1 MLHKV
6 DEEIVIEKYEEG
18 LSGIQIGKDLNIKTY
33 QVHYILDKHGVK
45 KRKNGQNWKKYT
57 AKYDFF
63 ETIDTEEKAYW
74 LGFIAADGYVTN
86 RNQIGITLSTKD
98 RSHLEKFKKA
108 ISSTHKIYNY
118 VYDTT
123 YKKDTEY
130 SRILITSDKM
140 KKDLVSKGILEQKTF
155 LLEFPVTESNLIKDY
170 IRGYIDGDGSI
181 SKTLSDSGLLY
192 EYQLKVMGRKD
203 FLQGILKFLK
213 QEHQTLFKRHD
224 DETDNYYFSIGGNI
238 QVEKVLDLIYGNAN
252 IYLNRKYQRY
262 LDLKAQSSEGE
273 IPQSTT
279 S

>member
-1 MLHKV
+1 MHEV
-6 DEEIVIEKYEEG
+6 DEETIIEKYEQG
-18 LSGIQIGKDLNIKTY
+18 LSGIQIGKDLGIKTY

-86 RNQIGITLSTKD
+86 RNQVGITLNTKD
-98 RSHLEKFKKA
+98 KSHLEKFKKA
-108 ISSTHKIYNY
+108 ISSTHKIFDY

-123 YKKDTEY
+123 FKKDTEY

-140 KKDLVSKGILEQKTF
+140 KNDLVSKGILEQKTF
-155 LLEFPVTESNLIKDY
+155 LLEFPITDSSLIKDY

-181 SKTLSDSGLLY
+181 TRTLSDSGLIY

-203 FLQGILKFLK
+203 FLRGILKYLDK
-213 QEHQTLFKRHD
+213 ESQTLFKRHND
-224 DETDNYYFSIGGNI
+224 KTDNYYFSIGGNN
-238 QVEKVLDLIYGNAN
+238 QVESVLDMIYGDAN
-252 IYLNRKYQRY
+252 VYLDRKHQRY
-262 LDLKAQSSEGE
+262 LDLKAQSSGGE